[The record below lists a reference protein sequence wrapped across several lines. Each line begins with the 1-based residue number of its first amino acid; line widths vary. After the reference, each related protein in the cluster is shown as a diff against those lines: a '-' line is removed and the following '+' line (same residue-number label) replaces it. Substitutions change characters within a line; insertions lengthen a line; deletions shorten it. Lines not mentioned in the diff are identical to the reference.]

1 MWDECLAVWKICL
14 PLHPQSREK
23 ARIKEWCGSSAWLE
37 YMPVTHGVAGSSPVR
52 TAKPAKMI
60 LQALFFYH
68 QWGERP
74 AGHIMEMFHALVGAI
89 FRMRGPDGWWNESPA
104 MNKLEVEDGMFALCF
119 EIMNLKLEIVPSCHA
134 VVTRMLKM
142 CLNRRACLHFSRIFF
157 PHVVYY
163 QYIYAMIFSYYSLN
177 Y

>member
-89 FRMRGPDGWWNESPA
+89 FRMGAPDGWWNESPA
-104 MNKLEVEDGMFALCF
+104 TNKLEVEDGMFAHCF
-119 EIMNLKLEIVPSCHA
+119 ETMIKIGNRAALSCRCDA
-134 VVTRMLKM
+134 NVKNVFKSAGMP
-142 CLNRRACLHFSRIFF
+142 AFFSYFLSPCGILS
-157 PHVVYY
+157 
-163 QYIYAMIFSYYSLN
+163 IYLRHDFSYYSLN